1 MSVPLERSHKTHTCP
16 LHDKEVGEMV
26 AWALERAT
34 DEAMEAAQFQGLSL
48 VVMQV
53 RQSIARRRE
62 RRA

>member
-1 MSVPLERSHKTHTCP
+1 
-16 LHDKEVGEMV
+16 MV